1 MYNNGFDE
9 KDFCFDPE
17 YAQEI
22 LDEATDNEY
31 ANLKEDIDTLIN
43 YSFKVFGTS
52 LTDRE
57 LFDAIFKLYDVNIS
71 DIDFAD
77 DECIFLFNDLWDNN
91 KKIPKLG
98 YEGEID
104 FKGHYSYSDDFL
116 DYSGDYDDMKSD
128 YSFSEAMYEIVLAML
143 LNKYKTKVL
152 EVYNKR

>member
-9 KDFCFDPE
+9 KDLYFNPE

-22 LDEATDNEY
+22 LDEASNNEY
-31 ANLKEDIDTLIN
+31 VNLKEDIDTLIS
-43 YSFKVFGTS
+43 YSVKIFGS
-52 LTDRE
+52 LMSDRE
-57 LFDAIFKLYDVNIS
+57 LFDAIFKLYDVHEW

-77 DECIFLFNDLWDNN
+77 DEYIFLCNDLWVNDE
-91 KKIPKLG
+91 KVPKLG

-116 DYSGDYDDMKSD
+116 DYSGDYDAETRD
-128 YSFSEAMYEIVLAML
+128 YTFSEAMYEIVLAML

>member
-9 KDFCFDPE
+9 KDLCFDPE

-22 LDEATDNEY
+22 LDEASDNEY

-43 YSFKVFGTS
+43 MSFKVFGTVMS
-52 LTDRE
+52 DRE
-57 LFDAIFKLYDVNIS
+57 LFDAIFKLYDVQEW

-77 DECIFLFNDLWDNN
+77 DEYIFLCNDLWENN
-91 KKIPKLG
+91 EKIPKLG

-116 DYSGDYDDMKSD
+116 DYSGDYDDEKRE

-152 EVYNKR
+152 EVYYKR

>member
-1 MYNNGFDE
+1 MYINGFEE
-9 KDFCFDPE
+9 KDLCFDPE

-31 ANLKEDIDTLIN
+31 SNLKEDIDTLIS
-43 YSFKVFGTS
+43 YSVKIFGS
-52 LTDRE
+52 LMSDRE
-57 LFDAIFKLYDVNIS
+57 LFDAIFKLYDVHEW

-77 DECIFLFNDLWDNN
+77 DEYIFLCNDLFVNYV
-91 KKIPKLG
+91 KIPKLG

-116 DYSGDYDDMKSD
+116 DYSGDYDAKTKE
-128 YSFSEAMYEIVLAML
+128 YTFSEAMYEIVLAML

-152 EVYNKR
+152 KVYNKR

>member
-9 KDFCFDPE
+9 KDLCFDPE

-22 LDEATDNEY
+22 LDEASDNEY
-31 ANLKEDIDTLIN
+31 ANLKEDIDTLI
-43 YSFKVFGTS
+43 SHSVKVFGTLMS
-52 LTDRE
+52 DRE
-57 LFDAIFKLYDVNIS
+57 LFNAIFKIYDVHEW

-77 DECIFLFNDLWDNN
+77 DEYIFLRNDLWVNDE
-91 KKIPKLG
+91 KIPKLG

-116 DYSGDYDDMKSD
+116 DYSGDNDAETREYT
-128 YSFSEAMYEIVLAML
+128 FSEAMYEIVLAML

-152 EVYNKR
+152 KVYNKR